1 MLFYNYHIHAQLP
14 HNTCKPVY
22 MAYDNSDVVNWEN
35 MEKCTYNTVRTCSE
49 NSIEIV
55 QEQYEN
61 TALEKLKKERKGKH
75 PNKWLSRFFIDLK
88 GESGNWER
96 FLEY

>member
-1 MLFYNYHIHAQLP
+1 
-14 HNTCKPVY
+14 
-22 MAYDNSDVVNWEN
+22 
-35 MEKCTYNTVRTCSE
+35 MEKCTYNTERTCSE

-75 PNKWLSRFFIDLK
+75 PNK
-88 GESGNWER
+88 
-96 FLEY
+96 

>member
-1 MLFYNYHIHAQLP
+1 
-14 HNTCKPVY
+14 
-22 MAYDNSDVVNWEN
+22 

-49 NSIEIV
+49 NSIEIVQV

-75 PNKWLSRFFIDLK
+75 PNK
-88 GESGNWER
+88 
-96 FLEY
+96 